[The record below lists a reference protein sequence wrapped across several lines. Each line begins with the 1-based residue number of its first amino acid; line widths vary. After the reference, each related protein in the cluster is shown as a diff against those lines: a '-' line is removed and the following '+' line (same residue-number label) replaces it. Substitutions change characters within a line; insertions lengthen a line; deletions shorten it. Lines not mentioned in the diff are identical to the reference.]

1 VGGTMGSFFVG
12 YFSWILL
19 SCLHVRH
26 PWPSNKLPMD
36 FFEVKKHKL
45 VVNYIVSQEKKEATY
60 GAYLVILGV
69 TLKQIVLKSNCYT
82 K

>member
-1 VGGTMGSFFVG
+1 
-12 YFSWILL
+12 
-19 SCLHVRH
+19 
-26 PWPSNKLPMD
+26 MD

-69 TLKQIVLKSNCYT
+69 TLKQIVHKSNCYT